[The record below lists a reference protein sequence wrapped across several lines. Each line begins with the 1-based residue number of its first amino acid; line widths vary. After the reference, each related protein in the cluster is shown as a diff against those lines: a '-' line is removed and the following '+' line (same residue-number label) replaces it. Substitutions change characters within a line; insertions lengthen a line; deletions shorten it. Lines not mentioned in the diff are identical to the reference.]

1 MGLGEDGIDRF
12 AKGVVALRVATECT
26 KVGRV
31 RWWTGDTIG
40 EAVKE
45 REAILKRFEWGNGSW
60 EGVALEGEIFQG
72 AGLLGA
78 GDPFRLN
85 LIGIDAISL
94 EKKDEAHRFFSG
106 FSGADIGS
114 HATGDGR
121 ETAGGDSGGSY
132 KALITSL
139 LTSDSFLY
147 RKP

>member
-1 MGLGEDGIDRF
+1 MGLGEDGIDCF
-12 AKGVVALRVATECT
+12 AEGVVALRIATEGSE
-26 KVGRV
+26 VGRV
-31 RWWTGDTIG
+31 RRWTGDTIG

-78 GDPFRLN
+78 GDPFRLD

-114 HATGDGR
+114 DTTGDGR
-121 ETAGGDSGGSY
+121 ETAGSESRG
-132 KALITSL
+132 L
-139 LTSDSFLY
+139 
-147 RKP
+147 